1 MAEWIRVDRKNIEGV
16 INLLVGLTDSPKEAI
31 ATIVAVFLK
40 MDEFYR
46 EPDKKDMSSSD
57 VFRSMAETMT
67 EVNDERNIHLPGGT
81 A

>member
-1 MAEWIRVDRKNIEGV
+1 MEWIRFDRKNIQGV
-16 INLLVGLTDSPKEAI
+16 VNLLIGLTSTPSEAM

-40 MDEFYR
+40 MDELYR

-67 EVNDERNIHLPGGT
+67 EINDERNIHLPGGT